1 MRTKNLLDQRLL
13 SGTYPDNLSITIDL
27 NPILE
32 ECMGE
37 MDLLQ
42 ELVSLYH
49 ENALEFIGAA
59 RIHLPNSDFKE
70 LGLAA
75 HKIKAGLAMMRTDSL
90 HAIVVLVQKECDGD
104 QDSKHLQFL
113 CDCFTEEY
121 PPVKASIDAAL
132 ANLKQG

>member
-1 MRTKNLLDQRLL
+1 LKTKNLLDLQQL
-13 SGTYPDNLSITIDL
+13 SGINFHVLSTTVDL
-27 NPILE
+27 EPILE

-37 MDLLQ
+37 LDLLQ

-90 HAIVVLVQKECDGD
+90 HAIIILVQKECSED
-104 QDSKHLQFL
+104 QDPKHLQFL
-113 CDCFTEEY
+113 CDCFSEEY
-121 PPVKASIDAAL
+121 PTVKASIDTAL
-132 ANLKQG
+132 TNRIQG